1 MEKSV
6 DESVVKLTAGILH
19 ALQLVVVALES
30 SGSIDRQALEYLI
43 DQRLQAMSQSDLE
56 AAPLAMMLQWLRP
69 QDPPSPVLRLVK
81 S

>member
-30 SGSIDRQALEYLI
+30 SGSIDRQSLEYLI